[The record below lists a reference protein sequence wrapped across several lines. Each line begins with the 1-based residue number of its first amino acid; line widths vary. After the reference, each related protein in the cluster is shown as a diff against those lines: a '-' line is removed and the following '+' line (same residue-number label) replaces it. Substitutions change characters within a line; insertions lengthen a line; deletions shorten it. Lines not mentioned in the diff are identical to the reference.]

1 MALYE
6 HVFMAR
12 QDISQSQVEGLIKE
26 YADVITEGG
35 GKVGK
40 VEYWGVKNLA
50 YKIKKNRKAHYAL
63 MNLEAP
69 PAAVAEMERRM
80 GLSTDV
86 IRFMTIKV
94 EAHEVEPSIQMRK
107 VDRDAVKEAR
117 ASVLP
122 DKELELQVHNRAE
135 VEAATFPKGNA
146 YVFVPKGKSVLP
158 PILLELLKKRRDLCL
173 IAKTNLRKADHLVM
187 VDVELN
193 DQLVIREMMWPE
205 DMKHFPQVETEKI
218 DKKNLTMAETLLEAS
233 VEPFDPKEYA
243 KDSRAR
249 VAEIVDAAAGGA
261 TSPTKKAAKK
271 KDTTQQDLSALLEAA
286 IAAKKAS

>member
-26 YADVITEGG
+26 FADIVTEGG

-63 MNLEAP
+63 MNLDAP
-69 PAAVAEMERRM
+69 SAAVAEMERRM

-107 VDRDAVKEAR
+107 VDREERSERGGFGDRGDRGGRGGGGGFRGGSGGGGGDRGPRGPGGGGGGFRSGGDRPGGAGAR
-117 ASVLP
+117 P
-122 DKELELQVHNRAE
+122 
-135 VEAATFPKGNA
+135 
-146 YVFVPKGKSVLP
+146 
-158 PILLELLKKRRDLCL
+158 
-173 IAKTNLRKADHLVM
+173 
-187 VDVELN
+187 
-193 DQLVIREMMWPE
+193 
-205 DMKHFPQVETEKI
+205 
-218 DKKNLTMAETLLEAS
+218 
-233 VEPFDPKEYA
+233 
-243 KDSRAR
+243 
-249 VAEIVDAAAGGA
+249 AGGGGGDRGGFRPRPA
-261 TSPTKKAAKK
+261 TSSD
-271 KDTTQQDLSALLEAA
+271 DTGSQE
-286 IAAKKAS
+286 